1 MLRFGTHTRL
11 GSRLA
16 IRRTDLRFVVI
27 RASSNTSCPWGHC
40 RPLLNSQKTF
50 SRQITSKANV
60 DDDIFDAWSSQ
71 VNSNP
76 LFKKILISNRG
87 EVACR
92 IIRTARKLGVKTVAI
107 YSDADRESRH
117 VKMADEAY
125 RVGPAQ
131 STESYLDIGKIIEL
145 CIRSGA
151 QAVHPGWGFLSER
164 AEFAEKLKKAGIIF
178 IGPPSSAIISM
189 GSKSESKQIMISAGV
204 PCVPGYHGKNQ
215 DPEFLKSEA
224 DKMGY
229 PVLIKAIKGGG
240 GKGMKIVYE
249 PSEFQ
254 SQLESAQR
262 EGEQSF
268 GDGTVLLE
276 KYLLNPRHVEVQI
289 FGDMHG
295 NYVYLHE
302 RDCSVQRR
310 HQKIIEEAPAP
321 GLSLETRIRLGQK
334 AVAAAKAVDYVGAGT
349 VEFILDSTGEFYYM
363 EMNTRLQVEHPITEM
378 ITGQDLVQWQLEI
391 ASGNPIPLAQNQIP
405 CIGHAF
411 EARIYA
417 ENPRR
422 NFLPDVGSLIHVKT
436 PAESKT
442 VRVETGAESGD
453 EISVHYDPMIA
464 KLVVHSNKDRTSALT
479 LLHKKLE
486 EYQVVGPSTNIE
498 FLKSLSSHPAFI
510 AGEVETGF
518 IEKHKEQLF
527 PPLSDQLP
535 QEALINATICSAMQE
550 IKSRQLR
557 GSSSGHANNPWNMLH
572 GWRIGGQQVSR
583 QYEFSTVPVDS
594 SSPITPSCSVD
605 LEFSG
610 TSDSALTLDF
620 GIKLNLLESEGDTS
634 SHKVKTYINTHTST
648 SSNPSSHTVTSIV
661 DGKRD
666 VAVHVAQADHS
677 GTFSQKHH
685 VFSGDTIT
693 SLGIPWPKW
702 VYLSKG
708 EGTEKGLTGNIIQA
722 VMPSKV
728 IKVMV
733 SPGDKVKAGDGLI
746 VLEAMKTEVVMRASK
761 DGTVS
766 DVKAKLVVWS
776 SRVKLWWSC
785 PLKKNDPTR

>member
-1 MLRFGTHTRL
+1 MM
-11 GSRLA
+11 SP
-16 IRRTDLRFVVI
+16 
-27 RASSNTSCPWGHC
+27 ASIHSDAS
-40 RPLLNSQKTF
+40 
-50 SRQITSKANV
+50 
-60 DDDIFDAWSSQ
+60 DAWSSQ
-71 VNSNP
+71 VNSKP

-107 YSDADRESRH
+107 YSDADQESRH

-131 STESYLDIGKIIEL
+131 STESYLNIEKIVEF

-164 AEFAEKLKKAGIIF
+164 AEFAERLKKAGVVF
-178 IGPPSSAIISM
+178 IGPPSAAIISM
-189 GSKSESKQIMISAGV
+189 GSKSQSKEIMISAGV

-215 DPEFLKSEA
+215 DPDFLKSEA
-224 DKMGY
+224 DKIGY

-240 GKGMKIVYE
+240 GKGMKIVLD

-295 NYVYLHE
+295 NYVHLHE

-321 GLSLETRIRLGQK
+321 GLSLEQRTKLGEK
-334 AVAAAKAVDYVGAGT
+334 AVAAAQAVNYVGAGT
-349 VEFILDSTGEFYYM
+349 VEFILDSTGDFYYM

-391 ASGNPIPLAQNQIP
+391 ASGNPIPISQKEIP
-405 CIGHAF
+405 CFGHAF

-417 ENPRR
+417 ESPRR
-422 NFLPDVGSLIHVKT
+422 NFLPDVGPLVHVKT
-436 PAESKT
+436 PAESNS

-453 EISVHYDPMIA
+453 EISVYYDPMIA
-464 KLVVHSNKDRTSALT
+464 KLVVHSPKDRTSALA
-479 LLHKKLE
+479 LLHRKLE

-518 IEKHKEQLF
+518 IEKHNEQLF
-527 PPLSDQLP
+527 PPMPDRP
-535 QEALINATICSAMQE
+535 PKEALINATICSALQE
-550 IKSRQLR
+550 IKARQQR
-557 GSSSGHANNPWNMLH
+557 GSVGQVSNSWDMLH
-572 GWRIGGQQVSR
+572 GWRLGGQQISR

-594 SSPITPSCSVD
+594 SSPGTPAYPVS

-610 TSDSALTLDF
+610 TANSSSTLDF
-620 GIKLNLLESEGDTS
+620 EINLAPLESEGARSSHQVKTYLDTS
-634 SHKVKTYINTHTST
+634 SGTSPST
-648 SSNPSSHTVTSIV
+648 SSNTVTSIV

-666 VAVHVAQADHS
+666 VAVHVAQNDHS
-677 GTFSQKHH
+677 TAFSKRHH
-685 VFSGDTIT
+685 VFAGDTVN

-702 VYLSKG
+702 VKLLKG
-708 EGTEKGLTGNIIQA
+708 EESDKSLTGNAVQA

-733 SPGDKVKAGDGLI
+733 APGDQVKAGDGLI
-746 VLEAMKTEVVMRASK
+746 VLEAMKTEVVLKASR

-766 DVKAKLVVWS
+766 DVQARVGDMVKQGKTLVVLS
-776 SRVKLWWSC
+776 
-785 PLKKNDPTR
+785 PEA

>member
-1 MLRFGTHTRL
+1 MLSARTRL
-11 GSRLA
+11 GSRLTTRHTHSQLQF
-16 IRRTDLRFVVI
+16 IRVISENPCAPTSHACPLRSPGRVLM
-27 RASSNTSCPWGHC
+27 RN
-40 RPLLNSQKTF
+40 
-50 SRQITSKANV
+50 ITSQTAV
-60 DDDIFDAWSSQ
+60 AGRVLDAWSSQ
-71 VNSNP
+71 ANSRP
-76 LFKKILISNRG
+76 LFRKILISNRG

-117 VKMADEAY
+117 VKLADEAY
-125 RVGPAQ
+125 RVGPSQ
-131 STESYLDIGKIIEL
+131 SAESYLKIDKIVEL
-145 CIRSGA
+145 CLRSGA

-164 AEFAEKLKKAGIIF
+164 AEFAEKLKQAGIVF
-178 IGPPSSAIISM
+178 IGPPTSAIISM
-189 GSKSESKQIMISAGV
+189 GSKSESKEIMIAAGV

-215 DPEFLKSEA
+215 DPKFLKGEA
-224 DKMGY
+224 SKIGY

-295 NYVYLHE
+295 NYVYLYE

-321 GLSLETRIRLGQK
+321 GLSLEQRVKLGEK
-334 AVAAAKAVDYVGAGT
+334 AVAAAKAVNYVGAGT
-349 VEFILDSTGEFYYM
+349 VEFILDSSGDFYYM

-391 ASGNPIPLAQNQIP
+391 ASGNPIPLAQDEIP

-422 NFLPDVGSLIHVKT
+422 NFLPDVGPLIHVKT
-436 PAESKT
+436 PTESES

-453 EISVHYDPMIA
+453 EISVYYDPMIA
-464 KLVVHSNKDRTSALT
+464 KLVVHSPKDRTTALT
-479 LLHKKLE
+479 LLHAKLQ

-498 FLKSLSSHPAFI
+498 FLKSLSSHPAFV

-518 IEKHKEQLF
+518 IEKHHQQLF
-527 PPLSDQLP
+527 PVLP
-535 QEALINATICSAMQE
+535 ERPSQEALIHASIGSALQE
-550 IKSRQLR
+550 IKSRQR
-557 GSSSGHANNPWNMLH
+557 GGPAGKSSNPWNTLH

-583 QYEFSTVPVDS
+583 EYKFSTIPVDS
-594 SSPITPSCSVD
+594 PSAVASSCSVNM
-605 LEFSG
+605 EFSG
-610 TSDSALTLDF
+610 TSDSPSTLDF
-620 GIKLNLLESEGDTS
+620 KIKLPSLESEDDKSLHQAKAYLDASLSASPSASGDT
-634 SHKVKTYINTHTST
+634 II
-648 SSNPSSHTVTSIV
+648 SIV
-661 DGKRD
+661 DGKRY
-666 VAVHVAQADHS
+666 VGLHVSQDDPS
-677 GTFSQKHH
+677 GAFSRNHH
-685 VFSGDTIT
+685 IFSGDNVA
-693 SLGIPWPKW
+693 SLGIPWPQW
-702 VYLSKG
+702 IELSKTDG
-708 EGTEKGLTGNIIQA
+708 ADKGLSGNAVQA

-733 SPGDKVKAGDGLI
+733 APGDRVKAGDGLI

-761 DGTVS
+761 DGIVS
-766 DVKAKLVVWS
+766 DVKAQVGGMVKQGEILVLLS
-776 SRVKLWWSC
+776 
-785 PLKKNDPTR
+785 PEA

>member
-1 MLRFGTHTRL
+1 MRK
-11 GSRLA
+11 
-16 IRRTDLRFVVI
+16 V
-27 RASSNTSCPWGHC
+27 SSHATVHG
-40 RPLLNSQKTF
+40 Q
-50 SRQITSKANV
+50 V
-60 DDDIFDAWSSQ
+60 FDAWSSQ
-71 VNSNP
+71 VNSKP

-117 VKMADEAY
+117 VKLADEAY
-125 RVGPAQ
+125 RVGPPP
-131 STESYLDIGKIIEL
+131 SSESYLNIEAIVEL
-145 CIRSGA
+145 CLLSGA

-164 AEFAEKLKKAGIIF
+164 AEFAEKLKQAGIVF
-178 IGPPSSAIISM
+178 IGPPTSAIISM
-189 GSKSESKQIMISAGV
+189 GSKSESKEIMISAGV

-215 DPEFLKSEA
+215 DLAFLMSEA
-224 DKMGY
+224 NKIGY

-254 SQLESAQR
+254 SQLQSAQR
-262 EGEQSF
+262 EGEKSF

-295 NYVYLHE
+295 NYVYLFE

-321 GLSLETRIRLGQK
+321 GLSPEQRVKLGEK
-334 AVAAAKAVDYVGAGT
+334 AVAAAKAVNYVGAGT
-349 VEFILDSTGEFYYM
+349 VEFILDSNGDFYYM

-391 ASGNPIPLAQNQIP
+391 ASGNPIPLGQAEIP

-422 NFLPDVGSLIHVKT
+422 NFLPDVGRLIHVKT
-436 PAESKT
+436 PKESES

-464 KLVVHSNKDRTSALT
+464 KLVVHSPKDRTSALT
-479 LLHKKLE
+479 LLHQKLE

-498 FLKSLSSHPAFI
+498 FLKSLSSHPAFV

-518 IEKHKEQLF
+518 IEKHNELLF
-527 PPLSDQLP
+527 PPLPERPP
-535 QEALINATICSAMQE
+535 QNALINATIYSASRE
-550 IKSRQLR
+550 IKSRLGT
-557 GSSSGHANNPWNMLH
+557 GSGGQTNNPWNKLH
-572 GWRIGGQQVSR
+572 GWRVGGQKVSR
-583 QYEFSTVPVDS
+583 QYEFSTMLVDS
-594 SSPITPSCSVD
+594 SSPVSSSCSVNMEFGGISD
-605 LEFSG
+605 LS
-610 TSDSALTLDF
+610 STLNFD
-620 GIKLNLLESEGDTS
+620 IKLPSHEVEGNVSSHQVVTYLDADRPTATSASGDT
-634 SHKVKTYINTHTST
+634 I
-648 SSNPSSHTVTSIV
+648 TSIV

-666 VAVHVAQADHS
+666 VVVHVSQNDES
-677 GTFSQKHH
+677 GAFSKNHH
-685 VFSGDTIT
+685 VFSGENVT
-693 SLGIPWPKW
+693 SMGIPWPQWIK
-702 VYLSKG
+702 LSKA
-708 EGTEKGLTGNIIQA
+708 EEVDKGVAGNAVQA
-722 VMPSKV
+722 AMPSKV

-733 SPGDKVKAGDGLI
+733 AAGDQVKAGDGLI

-761 DGTVS
+761 DGVVS
-766 DVKAKLVVWS
+766 DVKAQVGSMVKQGEILVLLS
-776 SRVKLWWSC
+776 SEG
-785 PLKKNDPTR
+785 

>member
-50 SRQITSKANV
+50 SRQITSKAIV
-60 DDDIFDAWSSQ
+60 DDDIFD

-131 STESYLDIGKIIEL
+131 STESYLNIEKIIEL

-151 QAVHPGWGFLSER
+151 QVSTDDAHWYKPVICEFPEAR
-164 AEFAEKLKKAGIIF
+164 RVCREAEKAGIVF
-178 IGPPSSAIISM
+178 IGPPSPAIISM

-262 EGEQSF
+262 EGEQALAMPAYLTFAGSF
-268 GDGTVLLE
+268 GE
-276 KYLLNPRHVEVQI
+276 YLLNPRHVEVQI

-349 VEFILDSTGEFYYM
+349 VE
-363 EMNTRLQVEHPITEM
+363 TRPESSIHGNEHQATSRGSHPITEM

-594 SSPITPSCSVD
+594 SSPITPSCPVD

-620 GIKLNLLESEGDTS
+620 GIKLNSLESEGDTS

-685 VFSGDTIT
+685 VFLAI
-693 SLGIPWPKW
+693 L
-702 VYLSKG
+702 LHH
-708 EGTEKGLTGNIIQA
+708 
-722 VMPSKV
+722 
-728 IKVMV
+728 
-733 SPGDKVKAGDGLI
+733 
-746 VLEAMKTEVVMRASK
+746 
-761 DGTVS
+761 
-766 DVKAKLVVWS
+766 
-776 SRVKLWWSC
+776 
-785 PLKKNDPTR
+785 

>member
-1 MLRFGTHTRL
+1 MLRAQTRL
-11 GSRLA
+11 GPRLI
-16 IRRTDLRFVVI
+16 IRKANC
-27 RASSNTSCPWGHC
+27 RAHFTCSSNPSC
-40 RPLLNSQKTF
+40 RPNHVRPLMNSGRAF
-50 SRQITSKANV
+50 SRKITSQAAFQGDV
-60 DDDIFDAWSSQ
+60 FDAWSSQ
-71 VNSNP
+71 VNSKP

-131 STESYLDIGKIIEL
+131 STDSYLNIEKIVEL

-164 AEFAEKLKKAGIIF
+164 AEFAEKLKQSGIVF

-189 GSKSESKQIMISAGV
+189 GSKSQSKEIMISAGV

-215 DPEFLKSEA
+215 DPGFLKSEA

-240 GKGMKIVYE
+240 GKGMKIVFE

-289 FGDMHG
+289 FGDLHG
-295 NYVYLHE
+295 NYVYLYE

-321 GLSLETRIRLGQK
+321 GLSLEQRTKLGEK
-334 AVAAAKAVDYVGAGT
+334 AVAAAKAVQYVGAGT
-349 VEFILDSTGEFYYM
+349 VEFILDSTGDFYYM

-391 ASGNPIPLAQNQIP
+391 ASGNPIPLPQSQIP

-422 NFLPDVGSLIHVKT
+422 NFLPDVGPLIHVKT
-436 PAESKT
+436 PKESKS

-453 EISVHYDPMIA
+453 EISVYYDPMIA
-464 KLVVHSNKDRTSALT
+464 KLVVHSPKDRTSALT

-518 IEKHKEQLF
+518 IEKHNEQLF
-527 PPLSDQLP
+527 PPLSDRP
-535 QEALINATICSAMQE
+535 PEETLINATICSALQE
-550 IKSRQLR
+550 IKARQR
-557 GSSSGHANNPWNMLH
+557 RASAGQANNPWDTLH
-572 GWRIGGQQVSR
+572 GWRLGGQKISR
-583 QYEFSTVPVDS
+583 QYEFNMVPADS
-594 SSPITPSCSVD
+594 LSPMSPPCSVN
-605 LEFSG
+605 LGFSG
-610 TSDSALTLDF
+610 VGNSSRTVDF
-620 GIKLNLLESEGDTS
+620 DINLAPLESEGNES
-634 SHKVKTYINTHTST
+634 SHQVKTYLDTASNSDNTI
-648 SSNPSSHTVTSIV
+648 TSIV
-661 DGKRD
+661 NGKRD
-666 VAVHVAQADHS
+666 VVVHVAQGDHS
-677 GTFSQKHH
+677 GAFSKRHH
-685 VFSGDTIT
+685 VFSGDTVT
-693 SLGIPWPKW
+693 SLGIPWPRWIKD
-702 VYLSKG
+702 SKG
-708 EGTEKGLTGNIIQA
+708 EESDMGLAGNAVQA

-733 SPGDKVKAGDGLI
+733 APGDKVKAGDGLI
-746 VLEAMKTEVVMRASK
+746 VLEAMKTEVVLRASK

-766 DVKAKLVVWS
+766 DVKAQVGDMVKQGETLVVLS
-776 SRVKLWWSC
+776 
-785 PLKKNDPTR
+785 PEE